1 MKNLLFVH
9 NNFPAQF
16 KHVGPMLAREKRYV
30 VSALH
35 KRSDLPDEALGMRL
49 HGYKPARSVSA
60 GVHPWLVQVENALLH
75 AEAATRKALELRQA
89 GYEPDVIIGHH
100 GWGEMMFLRDIWP
113 KARLGLYCELYY
125 RHRESSWDF
134 DPEFLDRIN
143 PAAMCKA
150 RMLNIPFDL
159 SFEGAVAGLSPTR
172 WQADTFPEPIRR
184 RIEVVHDG
192 IDTGQIRPNGMARL
206 DVDGGV
212 LTRENEVFTFVSRH
226 LEPYRG
232 LHTFMR
238 ALPSLL
244 RRRPAA
250 HVVIVGAE
258 GQDGGYGPLPE
269 SGTWKDRFIAEVRPQ
284 MDDAQWARVHFLG
297 RVPYDRFVQ
306 VLQVSTV
313 HVYLTYPFVVSWSLL
328 EAMSVGAAIVAS
340 DTAPVREM
348 VEHGRNGMLVDFF
361 DSAAL
366 ADTLVGLATA
376 PLQRTRLGAAARQF
390 VIDTYE
396 VAHCATRQAEWIDR
410 VAAA

>member
-1 MKNLLFVH
+1 MRDLLLVH

-16 KHVGPMLAREKRYV
+16 KHVGPLLARQGRYA

-35 KRSDLPDEALGMRL
+35 KRPDLPREALGMRL
-49 HGYKPARSVSA
+49 HGYTPAGSVSA
-60 GVHPWLVQVENALLH
+60 GVHPWLLQLENALLH
-75 AEAATRKALELRQA
+75 AEAATRKALELKA
-89 GYEPDVIIGHH
+89 SGYEPDVIIGHH

-113 KARLGLYCELYY
+113 KARIGLYCELYY
-125 RHRESSWDF
+125 RHRQSSWDF
-134 DPEFLDRIN
+134 DPEFLDRVS
-143 PAAMCKA
+143 PAAACKA

-172 WQADTFPEPIRR
+172 WQADTFPERIRR
-184 RIEVVHDG
+184 RIDVVHDG
-192 IDTGQIRPNGMARL
+192 IDTRHVRP
-206 DVDGGV
+206 DGGV
-212 LTRENEVFTFVSRH
+212 RLEVPGGALTRQNEVFTFVSRH

-238 ALPSLL
+238 ALPALL

-258 GQDGGYGPLPE
+258 GQDGGYGPLPPAG
-269 SGTWKDRFIAEVRPQ
+269 SWKDRFIAEVRPQ

-297 RVPYDRFVQ
+297 RIPYDRFVR

-328 EAMSVGAAIVAS
+328 EAMSAGAAIVAS

-348 VEHGRNGMLVDFF
+348 VEDDRNGVLVDFF
-361 DSAAL
+361 DSAGL
-366 ADTLVGLATA
+366 ADTLVRLAAA
-376 PLQRTRLGAAARQF
+376 PLQRARMGAAAREF

-396 VAHCATRQAEWIDR
+396 VDRCAGRQAEWIDR
-410 VAAA
+410 VAAG